1 MIERKFFLTNFF
13 NFKKINLEKND
24 NIWEIELVFDEH
36 FNEIRQR
43 ILQSFF
49 FITIN
54 VIIAFLNASQIVNF
68 LQRPISNLKFFQVS
82 PSDFFICTIEI
93 SLFFGLLISSP
104 IFINQLILFL
114 FPSFN
119 TKENNIFFSLSIFS
133 YLLFFL
139 GLNFS
144 YFVLIP
150 ITLGFF
156 INYSKNNI
164 QPLLSF
170 NEYINFI
177 GVIFFSTAVIFQ
189 VPIVQVIL
197 GLLNIISGR
206 KMLELIRFIIIGST
220 ILSAIFTPSADP
232 LAQIILAVVLTL
244 LYISGCLLSILFF
257 NKTT

>member
-1 MIERKFFLTNFF
+1 MIEKKCFFTNFF
-13 NFKKINLEKND
+13 NFKKINLQKNE
-24 NIWEIELVFDEH
+24 NIWEIELIFDEH

-49 FITIN
+49 FITVNI
-54 VIIAFLNASQIVNF
+54 IIAFLNANQIVNF
-68 LQRPISNLKFFQVS
+68 LQKPISNLKFFQVS
-82 PSDFFICTIEI
+82 PSDFFISTIEI

-119 TKENNIFFSLSIFS
+119 DEENNIFFSLSIFS
-133 YLLFFL
+133 YVLFFL

-156 INYSKNNI
+156 INYSKNSI

-177 GVIFFSTAVIFQ
+177 GVIFFTTSIIFQ

-197 GLLNIISGR
+197 SLLNIVSGK
-206 KMLELIRFIIIGST
+206 KMLELIKFVIISST
-220 ILSAIFTPSADP
+220 IISAIFTPSADP
-232 LAQIILAVVLTL
+232 LAQIVLALVLIL
-244 LYISGCLLSILFF
+244 LYICGSLLSILFVH
-257 NKTT
+257 